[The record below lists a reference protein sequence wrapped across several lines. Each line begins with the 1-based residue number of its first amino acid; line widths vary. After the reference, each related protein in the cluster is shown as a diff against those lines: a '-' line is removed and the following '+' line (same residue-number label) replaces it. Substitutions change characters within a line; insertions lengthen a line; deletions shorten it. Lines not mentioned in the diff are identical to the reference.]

1 MLGAKGGEIMA
12 VLIQY
17 KSGVAGIK
25 IPLEQMPL
33 RIGRSEDNTLCIED
47 ELASREHA
55 LIERV
60 KSEQDT
66 GNSHYVVRD
75 LGSTNGTFVN
85 AEAITAHLLV
95 EGDMLRIGQAFFKYS
110 ESNHPELGETRI
122 IKKTIIPGLF
132 YTTDKAKK

>member
-1 MLGAKGGEIMA
+1 MA

-25 IPLEQMPL
+25 IPIDKTPL
-33 RIGRSEDNTLCIED
+33 RIGRNEDNELCIED

-60 KSEQDT
+60 KGEQEGSPT
-66 GNSHYVVRD
+66 NYVVRD
-75 LGSTNGTFVN
+75 LSSTNGTFVN
-85 AEAITAHLLV
+85 HEKVSAHLLV
-95 EGDMLRIGQAFFKYS
+95 EGDMIRIGQAFFKYS
-110 ESNHPELGETRI
+110 ESDHPELGETRI

-132 YTTDKAKK
+132 YTTDKEKKK

>member
-1 MLGAKGGEIMA
+1 MA

-25 IPLEQMPL
+25 LPLEEKAV
-33 RIGRSEDNTLCIED
+33 RIGRSEGNEICIED

-60 KSEQDT
+60 KSEQDESVS
-66 GNSHYVVRD
+66 NYVLRD
-75 LGSTNGTFVN
+75 LNSTNGTFVN
-85 AEAITAHLLV
+85 HEQVSAHLLV
-95 EGDMLRIGQAFFKYS
+95 EGDMIRIGQAFFKYS
-110 ESNHPELGETRI
+110 ESDHPDMEETRI

-132 YTTDKAKK
+132 YTTDKDKT

>member
-1 MLGAKGGEIMA
+1 MA

-17 KSGVAGIK
+17 KNGVAGIK
-25 IPLEQMPL
+25 IPLEQTAL
-33 RIGRSEDNTLCIED
+33 RIGRNEDNAICIED

-60 KSEQDT
+60 KSEQDA
-66 GNSHYVVRD
+66 GISNYVVRD
-75 LGSTNGTFVN
+75 LNSTNGTFVN
-85 AEAITAHLLV
+85 AEQITAHLLV

-132 YTTDKAKK
+132 YTTDKEKKK

>member
-1 MLGAKGGEIMA
+1 MA

-17 KSGVAGIK
+17 KNGVAGIK
-25 IPLEQMPL
+25 IPVEQRSL
-33 RIGRSEDNTLCIED
+33 RIGRNEDNDICIED

-60 KSEQDT
+60 KSEQDEQIS
-66 GNSHYVVRD
+66 NYVVRD
-75 LGSTNGTFVN
+75 LNSTNGTFVN
-85 AEAITAHLLV
+85 HEQVSAHLLV

-110 ESNHPELGETRI
+110 ESDHPELEETRI

-132 YTTDKAKK
+132 YTTNKEKKK